1 MPPYILR
8 GKAYPRSLCALGS
21 FNGEFVSVPRHEL
34 PNHQTPPSC
43 CSGWSPCLAR
53 RRAGLGIFTRTTAAL
68 GFSHRVFTLHD
79 LGWTRPGPSLDG
91 SSALMSA
98 LFAVQWLWS
107 LTPIYHA
114 LIGCPSGCNTLR
126 GRSVRNEAQAPCAC
140 CRGKKR
146 HTTSVVLCNR
156 VAVHSPPN
164 ITQVL

>member
-98 LFAVQWLWS
+98 LFAVQWRWS
-107 LTPIYHA
+107 LTPNIPRAHRLSFRLQHLTWTVCQERGASA
-114 LIGCPSGCNTLR
+114 LC
-126 GRSVRNEAQAPCAC
+126 
-140 CRGKKR
+140 
-146 HTTSVVLCNR
+146 VLSWEETP
-156 VAVHSPPN
+156 HDLGSP
-164 ITQVL
+164 L